1 MVGRSSGGKSSGRAR
16 HNRPGDWIWGRRV
29 VLETLRSGRWPI
41 RDLWLCESVESEVSG
56 EVYRL
61 AEGLGIEVQLG
72 DSESIR
78 ARCHTSQH
86 GGVLARVGEFPFW
99 SVESLFEE
107 PGVVRGGAPVWLLLD
122 AVQDPHNLG
131 GILRSADVLGV
142 DGVVLAGDH
151 SAING
156 HVARSSSGAVNHLR
170 IARSE
175 NLVALVMQL
184 RREGVLVLAA
194 AGRESRAARDQ
205 DLTGSLALVIGNE
218 GHGVAEDVLEVC
230 DGRIG
235 IEQSGDT
242 DSLNVAVATGVL
254 LYEVDRQRR
263 DAGEAGDAG
272 DATSCLS

>member
-1 MVGRSSGGKSSGRAR
+1 
-16 HNRPGDWIWGRRV
+16 V

-107 PGVVRGGAPVWLLLD
+107 PGVAPMWLLLD
-122 AVQDPHNLG
+122 SVQDPHNLG
-131 GILRSADVLGV
+131 AILRSADVLGV
-142 DGVVLAGDH
+142 DGVVLARDH

-156 HVARSSSGAVNHLR
+156 HVARSSAGAVNHLR

-194 AGRESRAARDQ
+194 VGRESRAARDQ

-263 DAGEAGDAG
+263 DAGEAGDA
-272 DATSCLS
+272 TSCLS

>member
-1 MVGRSSGGKSSGRAR
+1 MDGRSSGGKSSGRAR

-41 RDLWLCESVESEVSG
+41 RDLWLCESVESEVSS

-86 GGVLARVGEFPFW
+86 GGVLARVGEFPYW

-107 PGVVRGGAPVWLLLD
+107 PGVVRDGVPVWLLLD
-122 AVQDPHNLG
+122 SVQDPHNLG
-131 GILRSADVLGV
+131 GILRSAEVLGV
-142 DGVVLAGDH
+142 DGVVLARDH

-156 HVARSSSGAVNHLR
+156 HVARSSAGAVNHLR

-194 AGRESRAARDQ
+194 VGSESRAARDQ

-263 DAGEAGDAG
+263 DAGTTG